1 MNDLIVRNYEETKEE
16 ILVDVDKDSFSVN
29 WQKNETWEV
38 SFKVMQTNRNRV
50 AFNLTDYESVVIW
63 QGQQYIIKQ
72 LKSYGIGEQLFKEVV
87 ATHIYYTVQDGY
99 QYAEKTGTLSI
110 TQCLQHIFASG
121 ARGFSYEV
129 IDPKNKFLKV
139 EQENFGKNNYLKL
152 IEEVLD
158 DYDAVIVPS
167 NKHLKFYPTD
177 EYGEKTN
184 EQIRYKYNTDNVQ
197 FDIDTFDLKTQIKGF
212 GKQKEESEGGGYYFT
227 PITYTSPQAEKWGIR
242 IQDPVEDERY
252 TQDGNM
258 LARLKKDIHDY
269 PSISGSTSLK
279 WSVELYK
286 GDYVAFIYEPLNINT
301 WIQVVGIT
309 EYPMIPN
316 KPPEIILSNTKK
328 TMTSIIKQ
336 LLKKG

>member
-1 MNDLIVRNYEETKEE
+1 MNDLIVRNYEETTEE

-38 SFKVMQTNRNRV
+38 SFKVMQTVRNRV
-50 AFNLTDYESVVIW
+50 AFDLTDYESIVIW
-63 QGQQYIIKQ
+63 QGQQYVIKQ

-158 DYDAVIVPS
+158 DYDAVLVQN
-167 NKHLKFYPTD
+167 NKHLKFYPTAD
-177 EYGEKTN
+177 YGEKTN

-252 TQDGNM
+252 TQAGNM

-269 PSISGSTSLK
+269 PSISGSTTLK
-279 WSVELYK
+279 WTVELSK